1 MAEPGGGRTDL
12 DGHWSC
18 QKCVLRWELL
28 GWRPCAAKMPGE
40 VTDGVT
46 LRRAQVALAILVGH
60 RTTLRRRALFPDGWY
75 ALHVG
80 PLGESE
86 ASDDSVFEWPEAP
99 EEKNLPHQAVVGLLC
114 LQRESARVAIS
125 GDWRGPEQRYKITKT
140 VPLKDCLPCHGPG
153 RPEEPWRLGA
163 VVRRRV
169 LELAADM
176 KVLENPHVEP
186 DATSLELVNTWE
198 TKWSW
203 NWWSGDDWTTGGWGS
218 WHWKNESWEDCSWS
232 ASKATP
238 GDDWHQGALG
248 HPWPETKL
256 EVNDEDPDP
265 TVSAAKA
272 ASPQPRMPDPWSL
285 DAARVPPAPAAA
297 THGGAP
303 DCALHVAGGTTEVEA
318 QVFQTSPTSL
328 ASRELTLE
336 VDDFLLRGVSLST
349 CLSQWGK
356 HWSTHGADGGQYESQ
371 KSSDYEKSFQVPKYD
386 HFLSHDWKTSRAA
399 KVWSMFFVF
408 NLPAATLASQ
418 ICAIVVG
425 LVRESEA
432 LWAPSHGAPHQ
443 LTTSLVPWLVFWLF
457 FCFWQRL
464 RSLLG
469 RPLIVFLD
477 RLCIAQHDP
486 RLKEKGILGL
496 SAFLDK
502 SQSLTILWS
511 KRYFTRLWCS
521 YEVATFLRKESTS
534 VANEQTDKSLT
545 VFPVAMSWILILCF
559 VEVSLVQVFQLY
571 ISWWSWQELML
582 GVPGTDVWD
591 ASITSSLGYG
601 AIVWACSLP
610 VMGYWMIGLLQ
621 EVRDLE
627 PQLEKFDIRSSDSFC
642 CSHDHK
648 HPKTQETLPCDRDL
662 IYAMLKDWYGTDGD
676 VHEEHLERLNHAIHK
691 QLKRWILHRLDSA
704 VLPRRTIFL
713 LMLSAIAPKL
723 CDAVTM
729 VRDVPLLMPF
739 LPADVV
745 AWHCFT
751 EFYMQWF
758 RVVLAYSMAV
768 WSFFIL
774 GTIGVRL
781 LKWMSQLKAAVV
793 LSLPLIA
800 AVVAWEGLLHAVV
813 YLTEKPGNLWGFNWL
828 FGAALWLVL
837 AAGLFCAKCS
847 RLTSLG

>member
-1 MAEPGGGRTDL
+1 MWPSR
-12 DGHWSC
+12 C
-18 QKCVLRWELL
+18 R
-28 GWRPCAAKMPGE
+28 
-40 VTDGVT
+40 
-46 LRRAQVALAILVGH
+46 ALAAASAAASGSLLSFPMPSAQAQAQAHVDHTQTKERDVHGKERTWDLVT
-60 RTTLRRRALFPDGWY
+60 RTTRRHSMATAGVDAVIILPLLRSSSRPAVDTLLVQQFRPPVDAYTVELPAGLIDKGETAEQAAVRELKEETGY
-75 ALHVG
+75 TGTARG
-80 PLGESE
+80 KSSIPLTMSPGLSDETVKLVVVDVDMDKPENQQPQQELDEGE
-86 ASDDSVFEWPEAP
+86 F
-99 EEKNLPHQAVVGLLC
+99 
-114 LQRESARVAIS
+114 I
-125 GDWRGPEQRYKITKT
+125 
-140 VPLKDCLPCHGPG
+140 
-153 RPEEPWRLGA
+153 
-163 VVRRRV
+163 VVRRV
-169 LELAADM
+169 SLASLPEELR
-176 KVLENPHVEP
+176 
-186 DATSLELVNTWE
+186 SLALKGVMPIT
-198 TKWSW
+198 
-203 NWWSGDDWTTGGWGS
+203 GDVV
-218 WHWKNESWEDCSWS
+218 
-232 ASKATP
+232 
-238 GDDWHQGALG
+238 GDG
-248 HPWPETKL
+248 P
-256 EVNDEDPDP
+256 
-265 TVSAAKA
+265 
-272 ASPQPRMPDPWSL
+272 
-285 DAARVPPAPAAA
+285 ARY
-297 THGGAP
+297 
-303 DCALHVAGGTTEVEA
+303 CALHVAGGTTEVEA

-559 VEVSLVQVFQLY
+559 VEVSLVQ
-571 ISWWSWQELML
+571 
-582 GVPGTDVWD
+582 
-591 ASITSSLGYG
+591 
-601 AIVWACSLP
+601 
-610 VMGYWMIGLLQ
+610 
-621 EVRDLE
+621 
-627 PQLEKFDIRSSDSFC
+627 
-642 CSHDHK
+642 
-648 HPKTQETLPCDRDL
+648 
-662 IYAMLKDWYGTDGD
+662 
-676 VHEEHLERLNHAIHK
+676 
-691 QLKRWILHRLDSA
+691 
-704 VLPRRTIFL
+704 
-713 LMLSAIAPKL
+713 
-723 CDAVTM
+723 
-729 VRDVPLLMPF
+729 
-739 LPADVV
+739 
-745 AWHCFT
+745 
-751 EFYMQWF
+751 
-758 RVVLAYSMAV
+758 
-768 WSFFIL
+768 
-774 GTIGVRL
+774 
-781 LKWMSQLKAAVV
+781 AAVV